1 MNGQAEKPVALVT
14 GASAG
19 IGEAIAHRLA
29 RGGFDL
35 LAVARREEPLA
46 ALASALDGQ
55 ARVETL
61 ALDVSDK
68 QAGERAVEAAME
80 RFGRLDALVNN
91 AGSGKFAQLRR
102 TDEDML
108 DELIDLT
115 LKAPFRFTKAAAKV
129 MGSGSSITYIGST
142 FGMIG
147 GLNGGM
153 YSAVKSGLVGL
164 TRSAAIELGPQGIRC
179 NLVAPSVVRTAMI
192 EEYWNSEPFRRVN
205 QEFTP
210 FDRMGTPE
218 DIANAVHFL
227 ASAEGSFINGQSL
240 AVDGGWSTTKYLS
253 KEAVLAKRVPND

>member
-1 MNGQAEKPVALVT
+1 MPLQEKPVAIIT

-19 IGEAIAHRLA
+19 IGKAIALRMA

-35 LAVARREEPLA
+35 LAVSRREGPLA
-46 ALASALDGQ
+46 ELAAEIGDL
-55 ARVETL
+55 ARTETL
-61 ALDVSDK
+61 ALDVSAKD
-68 QAGERAVEAAME
+68 AGDRAVAAAMD
-80 RFGRLDALVNN
+80 RFGQLDCLVNN

-102 TDEDML
+102 TDEDMV

-115 LKAPFRFTKAAAKV
+115 LKAPFRFIRAAARV
-129 MGSGSSITYIGST
+129 MRSGSSIVNIGST

-153 YSAVKSGLVGL
+153 YTAVKTGLVGL
-164 TRSAAIELGPQGIRC
+164 TRSAAIELGPIGIRC

-192 EEYWNSEPFRRVN
+192 EEYWESEPFRRVN

-210 FDRMGTPE
+210 FDRMGTAE

-227 ASAEGSFINGQSL
+227 ASEEGGFINGQTL

-253 KEAVLAKRVPND
+253 KEAVLAKRVAE

>member
-1 MNGQAEKPVALVT
+1 MSAQAEKPVALVT

-29 RGGFDL
+29 RGGFRI
-35 LAVARREEPLA
+35 LAVARRQAPLD
-46 ALASALDGQ
+46 ALAEALQ
-55 ARVETL
+55 PLTEVATL
-61 ALDVSDK
+61 ALDVSATD
-68 QAGERAVEAAME
+68 AGDRAVDAAIE
-80 RFGRLDALVNN
+80 RFGRLDSLVNN

-115 LKAPFRFTKAAAKV
+115 LKAPFRFTKAAARV
-129 MGSGSSITYIGST
+129 MQSGASITYIGST

-153 YSAVKSGLVGL
+153 YTAVKSGLAGL

-192 EEYWNSEPFRRVN
+192 EEYWNSEVFRRVN

-210 FDRMGTPE
+210 FDRMGVPE

-227 ASAEGSFINGQSL
+227 ASGEGSFINGQTL

-253 KEAVLAKRVPND
+253 KEAVLAKRVGDI

>member
-1 MNGQAEKPVALVT
+1 MSGQAEKPVAIVT

-29 RGGFDL
+29 RGGFAL
-35 LAVARREEPLA
+35 LAIARQAEPLA
-46 ALASALDGQ
+46 ALADALQ
-55 ARVETL
+55 RQTRVETL
-61 ALDVSDK
+61 ALDVGGKDAGDK
-68 QAGERAVEAAME
+68 AVEAAME

-102 TDEDML
+102 TDEDMV

-115 LKAPFRFTKAAAKV
+115 LKAPFRFTKAAARV
-129 MGSGSSITYIGST
+129 MRPGSSITYIGST
-142 FGMIG
+142 FGIIG

-153 YSAVKSGLVGL
+153 YSAVKSGLIGL

-210 FDRMGTPE
+210 FNRMGTPE

-227 ASAEGSFINGQSL
+227 SSDEGGFINGQTL

-253 KEAVLAKRVPND
+253 RDAVLAKRVPED

>member
-1 MNGQAEKPVALVT
+1 MSGQAEKPVAIIT

-19 IGEAIAHRLA
+19 IGEAIAHRFA
-29 RGGFDL
+29 QGGFAL
-35 LAVARREEPLA
+35 LAVARRQEPLA
-46 ALASALDGQ
+46 ALAEPLGAQ
-55 ARVETL
+55 TRVETL
-61 ALDVSDK
+61 ALDVSSKD
-68 QAGERAVEAAME
+68 AGERAVEAAME
-80 RFGRLDALVNN
+80 RFGRLDCLVNN

-108 DELIDLT
+108 DELIDMT
-115 LKAPFRFTKAAAKV
+115 LKAPFRFTKAAARV
-129 MGSGSSITYIGST
+129 MKPGSSITYIGST

-192 EEYWNSEPFRRVN
+192 EEYWNSESFRRVN

-227 ASAEGSFINGQSL
+227 ASHEGSFINGQSL

-253 KEAVLAKRVPND
+253 KEAVLARRVAED